1 MTLTSLGIL
10 LIVNG
15 VLLWAIMA
23 ALHRHTVVLKN
34 LQRQMEDL
42 VRPGADDTAPLEGN
56 PSTLRPR
63 DIARP
68 RKEPVD
74 SSTR

>member
-42 VRPGADDTAPLEGN
+42 LVRGADDAAPREGD
-56 PSTLRPR
+56 PSIPRPR
-63 DIARP
+63 DLARP

>member
-1 MTLTSLGIL
+1 
-10 LIVNG
+10 
-15 VLLWAIMA
+15 
-23 ALHRHTVVLKN
+23 
-34 LQRQMEDL
+34 MEDL
-42 VRPGADDTAPLEGN
+42 VRPGADDTAP